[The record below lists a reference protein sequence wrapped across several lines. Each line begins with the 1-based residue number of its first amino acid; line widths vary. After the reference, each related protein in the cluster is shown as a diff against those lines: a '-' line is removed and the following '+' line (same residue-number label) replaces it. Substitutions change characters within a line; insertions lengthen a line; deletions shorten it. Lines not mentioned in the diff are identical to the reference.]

1 MGEFAI
7 NTLCIPTRACNAPV
21 KIAAR
26 EGLQYGQ
33 DDAKS
38 VNRLPSL
45 ASLSKLGVGIEPPK
59 GAMSPYPKSSMKI
72 KTMFGV
78 SSAAKNGTVKRI
90 KNNTKILSNFIEFFL
105 CKGLL
110 NSGFE
115 TVIIETVVI

>member
-1 MGEFAI
+1 MVSSLGLSPIGSFAI
-7 NTLCIPTRACNAPV
+7 RTRCIPTRACNAPV

-33 DDAKS
+33 EDAKS

-78 SSAAKNGTVKRI
+78 SSAAKSGTENKAKSKAKMLR
-90 KNNTKILSNFIEFFL
+90 NSIEV
-105 CKGLL
+105 LL
-110 NSGFE
+110 YVRVS
-115 TVIIETVVI
+115 V